1 VASSNTPK
9 QLEKISADC
18 PHCGFSQLESAYAK
32 STFCRKCGEH
42 FNIEKLLLKEATS
55 LKGPSFL
62 DKISKLVARDKS
74 RIVTCFSCSA
84 KQEVSTE
91 AQSTSCAQCGSY
103 IDLREFKIAGPFG
116 RSIQTQGEVI
126 VTSKGDVTSSRI
138 ACGSALIEG
147 KLKGT
152 LFSTGLVR
160 IKSQGKFLGALEAE
174 KLIVERKSDIEF
186 VRQVRVKTAE
196 INGKMSADI
205 ICEGN
210 LTINKGGSLDGSV
223 IAKSI
228 TVEKGGTFSGDLCIG
243 QGGESD
249 PGPPPEEPEDPASPP
264 PSRRSQEHQ
273 QQDLL

>member
-1 VASSNTPK
+1 MASSNTPK

-62 DKISKLVARDKS
+62 DKLSKFVSREKS
-74 RIVTCFSCSA
+74 RFVFCFSCNA
-84 KQEVSTE
+84 KQEVSSE

-126 VTSKGDVTSSRI
+126 ITSKGDVASSRI
-138 ACGSALIEG
+138 ACGSAFIEG
-147 KLKGT
+147 KFKGV
-152 LFSTGLVR
+152 LFCTGVVR
-160 IKSQGKFLGALEAE
+160 IKMQGKFLGTVESE
-174 KLIVERKSDIEF
+174 KLLIEKKSDVEF
-186 VRQVRVKTAE
+186 LRPVKVRSAE
-196 INGKMSADI
+196 INGKVSADI
-205 ICEGN
+205 ICDGCV
-210 LTINKGGSLDGSV
+210 TINKGGSLNGSV
-223 IAKSI
+223 TAKAI

-243 QGGESD
+243 QGEEGLS
-249 PGPPPEEPEDPASPP
+249 EEPTAPGEQ
-264 PSRRSQEHQ
+264 QE
-273 QQDLL
+273 LLGTEGTPLGKG